1 MKPRDLSQDECTNL
15 LSAARYGRLALSK
28 GLLPY
33 VVPMSYV
40 CEEGKI
46 YLHSSGRGKKVEYVT
61 ENPRVCFQVDV
72 LEKERWSSVLAF
84 GAARLSE
91 SVEAK
96 QKMFDAFTKKGQG
109 GHAGKKFSREELER
123 MPMTIWEIEIE
134 EMTGREGV
142 W

>member
-1 MKPRDLSQDECTNL
+1 MSPRDLSQDECTSL

-28 GLLPY
+28 DNQPY

-40 CEEGKI
+40 YQDGKL
-46 YLHSSGRGKKVEYVT
+46 YLHSRGMGKKVEYAT
-61 ENPRVCFQVDV
+61 NNPRVCFQIDV
-72 LEKERWSSVLAF
+72 LEKEHWSSVVVS
-84 GAARLSE
+84 GISRLSD

-109 GHAGKKFSREELER
+109 GHAGKKFSREEMEK
-123 MPMTIWEIEIE
+123 MPMTIWEIEIL

>member
-1 MKPRDLSQDECTNL
+1 MKPRDLSKDECSSL
-15 LSAARYGRLALSK
+15 LSAARYGRL
-28 GLLPY
+28 GLTKDGQPY

-40 CEEGKI
+40 YQDGRI
-46 YLHSSGRGKKVEYVT
+46 YLHSRGNGKKVEYVT
-61 ENPRVCFQVDV
+61 ENPRACFQID
-72 LEKERWSSVLAF
+72 LLDKERWSSVIAT
-84 GAARLSE
+84 GIARLSD

-96 QKMFDAFTKKGQG
+96 QKMFDAFTNKGQG
-109 GHAGKKFSREELER
+109 GHGGKKFSREELER